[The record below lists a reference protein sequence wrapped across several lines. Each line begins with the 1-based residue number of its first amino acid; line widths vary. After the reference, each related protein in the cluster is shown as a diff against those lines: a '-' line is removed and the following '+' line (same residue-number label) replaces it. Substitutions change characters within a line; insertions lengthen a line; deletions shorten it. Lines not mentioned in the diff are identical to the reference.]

1 MTTRHH
7 TQEEV
12 RRYNWFK
19 IIVLIILALLLLLLS
34 LCRRNGQ
41 AATSEVGPTAV
52 GETSPGAITTDS
64 ETATAG
70 EATAITA
77 AALDTPQL
85 TAPAPAEPL
94 ALNSEVVL
102 VGTGTPGSD
111 VRILLNGQAVE
122 TVRVGEDGTWR
133 YTFTPEAAGELEVGL
148 EAVDEGGEV
157 QAAPAAVRFTVAA
170 PEPEI
175 AAATVGQPEG
185 EVVAGDYTLTGSGT
199 PGSTVEV
206 VIDGQAVGTTE
217 VNEDGTWSL
226 VTNLARGDYEVSVRT
241 LDADGNVVA
250 EAEVIELVVA
260 APVAA
265 PTLDLPTTEAG
276 IAAGDVE
283 LSGTSTPGSRVVIEI
298 NGEEAETVEVD
309 EDGNWSYTADLAE
322 AGDYQVVARAVD
334 DSGEPIAETEP
345 VTITTI
351 ASMDLLAVAA
361 DEGEFGS
368 LLAAIAAASPTAM
381 ITETLQSEGP
391 FTLLAPTDDAF
402 AALPTGA
409 VDALLADEEALS
421 RCCNTT

>member
-41 AATSEVGPTAV
+41 AAVSEVSPTAV
-52 GETSPGAITTDS
+52 PEDITPDS
-64 ETATAG
+64 DTAAAG

-77 AALDTPQL
+77 AAPDTPQL

-94 ALNSEVVL
+94 ALNSEVDL

-241 LDADGNVVA
+241 LDADGNV
-250 EAEVIELVVA
+250 
-260 APVAA
+260 
-265 PTLDLPTTEAG
+265 
-276 IAAGDVE
+276 
-283 LSGTSTPGSRVVIEI
+283 
-298 NGEEAETVEVD
+298 
-309 EDGNWSYTADLAE
+309 
-322 AGDYQVVARAVD
+322 
-334 DSGEPIAETEP
+334 
-345 VTITTI
+345 
-351 ASMDLLAVAA
+351 
-361 DEGEFGS
+361 
-368 LLAAIAAASPTAM
+368 
-381 ITETLQSEGP
+381 
-391 FTLLAPTDDAF
+391 
-402 AALPTGA
+402 
-409 VDALLADEEALS
+409 
-421 RCCNTT
+421 